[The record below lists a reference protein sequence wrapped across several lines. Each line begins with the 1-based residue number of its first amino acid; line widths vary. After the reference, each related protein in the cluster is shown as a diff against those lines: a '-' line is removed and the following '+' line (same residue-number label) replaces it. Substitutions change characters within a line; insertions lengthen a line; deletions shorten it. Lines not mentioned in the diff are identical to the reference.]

1 MKEYADLLA
10 DDPAWAA
17 RADAMA
23 AKVRDFA
30 EFLAD
35 LTGHPAP
42 QAPVNPASPAG
53 TPGEAGP
60 GGGPGSPDG
69 PAAGRATSPAGQAA
83 ARHPLPVTA
92 VYHDAC
98 HLGHAQGIKAQ
109 PRALL
114 RAIPALELIEAG
126 DGGTCCGSAGVY
138 NLLQPEAARDLGDR
152 KAAAIQATG
161 AQLLISANPGCSLQ
175 IATALAARG
184 ISMPVAHT
192 AQVLDASIRGLPV
205 TTLTAPRH

>member
-1 MKEYADLLA
+1 MKEYGELLA

-17 RADAMA
+17 RAAEMA
-23 AKVRDFA
+23 ARVRDFA

-35 LTGHPAP
+35 LTG
-42 QAPVNPASPAG
+42 
-53 TPGEAGP
+53 P
-60 GGGPGSPDG
+60 GGREAP
-69 PAAGRATSPAGQAA
+69 
-83 ARHPLPVTA
+83 RHPLPITA

-98 HLGHAQGIKAQ
+98 HLGHAQGIKAE

-114 RAIPALELIEAG
+114 RAIPGLTVAETG

-138 NLLQPEAARDLGDR
+138 NLLQPGTARELGAR
-152 KAAAIQATG
+152 KATTIRAAG

-175 IATALAARG
+175 IASALEAQG
-184 ISMPVAHT
+184 VSMPVAHT

-205 TTLTAPRH
+205 SSLTH